1 MPRTKA
7 NLKSRKANIRA
18 SKGRTRKNIEHAKF
32 ISKKERIL
40 QAAIAGRV
48 IQEEVVALQDDGI
61 IPAPLVAVLNPLDQ
75 VLNIEQAALVLHAAA
90 ERAADPAPIHAEIA
104 RRLDATRRSGCV
116 VRFAV
121 RHLISI
127 FMTIII
133 AYYASF
139 PFHAAPREISLFDTA
154 ASHLSMAASGV
165 GFLDTPL
172 AGILTNCAYGAKVVG
187 KMVRNYNARSGRFVN
202 APGNAERRILNVAEY
217 DPSIGTPLS
226 LARIGGIGVTAAF
239 DALTGKPVSLFSV
252 GSAVFMSGY
261 ADMAV
266 NLGKR
271 FGLKE
276 EDSLKRASK
285 FYGST
290 AAAATVG
297 GTVENRN

>member
-18 SKGRTRKNIEHAKF
+18 SKGRTRKNIEHAEF
-32 ISKKERIL
+32 MSKKERIL

-61 IPAPLVAVLNPLDQ
+61 IPALPAGAGVLAAPPVAVLNPLDQ
-75 VLNIEQAALVLHAAA
+75 VLDIEQAALVLHAAA
-90 ERAADPAPIHAEIA
+90 ERAADPAPLHEEIT
-104 RRLDATRRSGCV
+104 RRLEATRRSGCV

-165 GFLDTPL
+165 GFLDPPL

-202 APGNAERRILNVAEY
+202 APGNAERRTLNVAEY

-226 LARIGGIGVTAAF
+226 LARIGGIGATAAF
-239 DALTGKPVSLFSV
+239 DALTGKPISLFSV

-271 FGLKE
+271 FGLTE
-276 EDSLKRASK
+276 ENSLKRASK

-290 AAAATVG
+290 
-297 GTVENRN
+297 

>member
-61 IPAPLVAVLNPLDQ
+61 IPALPAGAGVLAAPPVAVLNPLDQ
-75 VLNIEQAALVLHAAA
+75 VLDIEQAALVLHAAA
-90 ERAADPAPIHAEIA
+90 ERAADPAPLHEEIT
-104 RRLDATRRSGCV
+104 RRLEATRRSGCV

-165 GFLDTPL
+165 GFLDAPL

-261 ADMAV
+261 ADMSV

-271 FGLKE
+271 FGLTE
-276 EDSLKRASK
+276 ENSLKRASK

-290 AAAATVG
+290 
-297 GTVENRN
+297 

>member
-32 ISKKERIL
+32 MSKKERIL
-40 QAAIAGRV
+40 QAAIAGRI
-48 IQEEVVALQDDGI
+48 IQEEVAALQDDGI
-61 IPAPLVAVLNPLDQ
+61 IPVVPAVPERIAAAPVAELNPLDQ
-75 VLNIEQAALVLHAAA
+75 VLDLEQAALVLHAAA
-90 ERAADPAPIHAEIA
+90 ERAADPAPIHAEIT
-104 RRLDATRRSGCV
+104 RRLDATHRSRCV

-139 PFHAAPREISLFDTA
+139 PFHAAPREASLFDTA

-165 GFLDTPL
+165 GYFDTPL

-187 KMVRNYNARSGRFVN
+187 KMVRNYNARSGRFEN

-217 DPSIGTPLS
+217 DPSVGTPIS
-226 LARIGGIGVTAAF
+226 LARIGGIGATAAF
-239 DALTGKPVSLFSV
+239 DTLTGRPVSLFSV
-252 GSAVFMSGY
+252 GSTVFMSGY

-271 FGLKE
+271 FGLSE
-276 EDSLKRASK
+276 ENSLKRASK

-290 AAAATVG
+290 
-297 GTVENRN
+297 

>member
-61 IPAPLVAVLNPLDQ
+61 IPALPAGAGVLAAPPVAVLNPLDQ

-90 ERAADPAPIHAEIA
+90 ERAADPAPLHEEIT
-104 RRLDATRRSGCV
+104 RRLEATRRSGCV

-165 GFLDTPL
+165 GFLDAPL

-239 DALTGKPVSLFSV
+239 DAITGKPVSLFSV

-271 FGLKE
+271 FGLTE
-276 EDSLKRASK
+276 ENSLKRASK

-290 AAAATVG
+290 
-297 GTVENRN
+297 